1 MNICNFNSAL
11 NFGEEICEDIVI
23 SEPNIVL
30 KGIII
35 KGHITITS
43 SAKGATVFGCT
54 IECDGVAISS
64 DAENVIIKSN
74 KIKGANTSIC
84 LESGTLNSLVALN
97 ECDGAISVSNAENTS
112 LVLNKAAAV
121 NAQNNSNIY
130 IVSNTV
136 TNGISVKNNNYLIC
150 DENTCSSVISVGNE
164 NENGDNVTDITE
176 RLTVGANEKI
186 LPHIDRELFVGM
198 ERQEYVRDC
207 ENDEKLNISAYINKM
222 AEGGRVVIV
231 PPGAYTAPEAI
242 CLTAMQSNATV
253 YAYGA
258 YEEFKFDTEKNRNNL
273 FNVVDGGENILVKG
287 LTMGYDHPSC
297 GQVHILEILGD
308 NKLRVVASAGFPD
321 GFKGGDVEILNC
333 TTTPDIILGGKHASG
348 ANCTVERDKN
358 GITMTIT
365 LINPFPQVY
374 SAIVPGDMMYCRLRG
389 ENAHAVYFGNN
400 KSAKLKDC
408 TLYGYTSAMA
418 FVCQDGGQGVELERV
433 FNSARKGY
441 IIDEATYNKYLTIQ
455 KEYGVEGLVYTD
467 KKGRYRGAD
476 ALVGTA
482 DGMHIARAIEGL
494 KVTSSTFERVC
505 DDGSNHRGNHYRLH
519 GIISDISQ
527 ETLTMLIKG
536 NLASHF
542 LKAHTLSKN
551 HDRVLTDPTPRF
563 HIGDRIYICTS
574 NGRVLCNTPCLSVK
588 PYGETVVQK
597 IGEVTYSANLC
608 AIEVKASDVDT
619 ELLSFYTKEQL
630 EDNSPDMEYKLL
642 VDNLD
647 AISSGYEF
655 DNVLF
660 QITRSRGTIVKSH
673 DAHIKN
679 CTFRDVAMS
688 AVIMASETETW
699 GESTDPQNITMSK
712 CLFDSTGFRANTNY
726 FAHAPVVIEAFC
738 TEGRLDSML
747 AKNITIEDCEFKNY
761 GQDYAIFIT
770 GTEGIHLKNNRFIP
784 KEMGQEKNYIRVR
797 TSRDIEISGNTTA
810 DGSPISGVIVH
821 DCENVYG
828 KDIL

>member
-11 NFGEEICEDIVI
+11 NFGDEICEDIVI
-23 SEPNIVL
+23 SEPNTAL
-30 KGIII
+30 KGIVI

-43 SAKGATVFGCT
+43 AAKGATVFGCT
-54 IECDGVAISS
+54 IECGGVAISS
-64 DAENVIIKSN
+64 DAEGVIIKSN
-74 KIKGANTSIC
+74 KIKGANTAVSLECGALNC
-84 LESGTLNSLVALN
+84 LIALN

-112 LVLNKAAAV
+112 LVLNQAAAI
-121 NAQNNSNIY
+121 NAQDNRNIY
-130 IVSNTV
+130 IVNNTV
-136 TNGISVKNNNYLIC
+136 SNEITVKNNNYLIC
-150 DENTCSSVISVGNE
+150 DENSCSSVICAGND
-164 NENGDNVTDITE
+164 NINGDNVTDVTE
-176 RLTVGANEKI
+176 RLAVGANEKI

-198 ERQEYVRDC
+198 ERQAYVRDC
-207 ENDEKLNISAYINKM
+207 ESDEKLNISAYINKM

-242 CLTAMQSNATV
+242 CLTALQNNATV

-258 YEEFKFDTEKNRNNL
+258 YEEFKFDTEKNKNNL
-273 FNVVDGGENILVKG
+273 FKVVDGGENILVKG

-297 GQVHILEILGD
+297 GQVHILEVLGD

-321 GFKGGDVEILNC
+321 GFKGGDVGILNSN
-333 TTTPDIILGGKHASG
+333 TTPDIILGERHVTGS
-348 ANCTVERDKN
+348 NCIAERDEN
-358 GITMTIT
+358 GVTMTLT
-365 LINPFPQVY
+365 LTNLRPGIYEV
-374 SAIVPGDMMYCRLRG
+374 IRPGDMMYCRLRG

-441 IIDEATYNKYLTIQ
+441 VIDEATYNKYLAIQ

-482 DGMHIARAIEGL
+482 DGMHIARAIQGFR
-494 KVTSSTFERVC
+494 VRSCTFERVC

-519 GIISDISQ
+519 GTRAGGSED
-527 ETLTMLIKG
+527 TLTMLIKG
-536 NLASHF
+536 NLANHF
-542 LKAHTLSKN
+542 LKFHTLSNN

-563 HIGDRIYICTS
+563 HIGDRLYICTS
-574 NGRVLCNTPCLSVK
+574 SGKVVCNTPCLSVK

-619 ELLSFYTKEQL
+619 ELLSTYTKEQL

-647 AISSGYEF
+647 AISAGYEF

-660 QITRSRGTIVKSH
+660 RITRSRGTIVKSH
-673 DAHIKN
+673 NALIKN

-688 AVIMASETETW
+688 GVIMASETETW

-726 FAHAPVVIEAFC
+726 FAHAPLVIEAFC

-747 AKNITIEDCEFKNY
+747 AKNITVEDCEFRNY

-770 GTEGIHLKNNRFIP
+770 GTEGVHLKNNRFIP
-784 KEMGQEKNYIRVR
+784 KEMGQERNYIRVR
-797 TSRDIEISGNTTA
+797 TSRDIEISGNTAA

-821 DCENVYG
+821 DCKNVYG
-828 KDIL
+828 KDI